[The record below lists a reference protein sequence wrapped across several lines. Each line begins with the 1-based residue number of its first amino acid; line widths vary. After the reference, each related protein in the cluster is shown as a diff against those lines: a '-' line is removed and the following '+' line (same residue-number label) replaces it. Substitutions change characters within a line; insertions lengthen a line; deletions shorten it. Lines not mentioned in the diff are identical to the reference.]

1 MQTTRSSTRIWSSVI
16 GLCAAGTLLGA
27 ACDQQTL
34 DALTAGLEA
43 AAQQMQDQDDDI
55 SFGDWL
61 EDEIEDW

>member
-1 MQTTRSSTRIWSSVI
+1 MQKIRSSNWLWKSVI
-16 GLCAAGTLLGA
+16 GLFAAGTLLGA

-34 DALTAGLEA
+34 DALTAALET
-43 AAQQMQDQDDDI
+43 AAQQLQDQDDDI

>member
-1 MQTTRSSTRIWSSVI
+1 MQKKRLSNWLWRSVI
-16 GLCAAGTLLGA
+16 GLFAAGTLLGT

-43 AAQQMQDQDDDI
+43 AAQQLQEQDDDI

-61 EDEIEDW
+61 ESEIEDW